1 MERVQRVGARKRVWF
16 AVLRPVTGIV
26 GVALPPIPPAAM
38 QPRSGG
44 GDAMAG
50 PVDVDNPE
58 RRPPIPMLL
67 SLNTPLNVGY
77 GPKPP
82 MFDLRRI
89 GMGMALSTAVG
100 GLAYKRGS
108 LSESGWLGAVLTG
121 TATLGFGGW
130 TWGMTL
136 ISFFV
141 SSSALSHYKERV
153 KEQRT
158 GGKFAKGTRRD
169 LAQALA
175 NGGLGSLLALA
186 YAILREPPLLRAIFL
201 GVMATVTADT
211 WATELGV
218 LSSEKPRLITTLQP
232 VERGT
237 SGAVTVAGT
246 SASAVG
252 GLLMGLTMAA
262 FLALERS
269 LRPAVDD
276 GGSLVWMAPAGL
288 LGGLVGS
295 LSDSWMAAT
304 VQATY
309 RYPDGRETERPVGKD
324 GTPHMFVRGFPWF
337 NNDLVN
343 LLSTLTGGAVAAAV
357 YLLAARKKQPSL

>member
-1 MERVQRVGARKRVWF
+1 
-16 AVLRPVTGIV
+16 
-26 GVALPPIPPAAM
+26 
-38 QPRSGG
+38 
-44 GDAMAG
+44 
-50 PVDVDNPE
+50 
-58 RRPPIPMLL
+58 
-67 SLNTPLNVGY
+67 
-77 GPKPP
+77 
-82 MFDLRRI
+82 
-89 GMGMALSTAVG
+89 MGLALSAAVG

-121 TATLGFGGW
+121 TSTLGFGGW

-141 SSSALSHYKERV
+141 SSSALSHYKEHV

-158 GGKFAKGTRRD
+158 GGKFAKGARRD
-169 LAQALA
+169 LGQTLA
-175 NGGLGSLLALA
+175 NGGLGSLLALS
-186 YAILREPPLLRAIFL
+186 YALLRQPPLLRAIFL

-218 LSSEKPRLITTLQP
+218 LSSEEPRLITTLQP

-246 SASAVG
+246 SASAAG
-252 GLLMGLTMAA
+252 GLLMGVTMAG

-269 LRPAVDD
+269 RRPAVDD
-276 GGSLVWMAPAGL
+276 GGSLVWMVPAGL
-288 LGGLVGS
+288 LGGLAGS

-357 YLLAARKKQPSL
+357 YLLVARKAAR